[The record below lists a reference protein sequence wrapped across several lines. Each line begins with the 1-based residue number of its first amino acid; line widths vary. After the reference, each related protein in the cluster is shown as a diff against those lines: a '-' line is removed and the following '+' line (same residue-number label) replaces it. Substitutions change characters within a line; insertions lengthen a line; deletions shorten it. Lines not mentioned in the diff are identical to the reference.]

1 VERGNLEKLEQ
12 GTISQAPVVRKLC
25 RSQRLD
31 ALVVSEID
39 YAPRSRIGWH
49 RHELAGLAL
58 TVRGTSTETFTN
70 IGVDRMDCGLLVRPA
85 GERHWDS
92 FGDHGATSFL
102 IEVGAEW
109 LNGVPGLAAI
119 LARPRFHMRGTITRL
134 ARQAYRE
141 WLLNDIASPIAIQ
154 ALALEIAAHLIRE
167 NERRAGAQ
175 PPIWL
180 KRVKQRLDDDFTR
193 TPSLAELARTGDV
206 HPTHLAR
213 HFRRHY
219 RQTVGEY
226 LRQRRVDAAME
237 LLSQKK
243 LPLTEVALESGF
255 SSHGHLCTVFKR
267 LTGMTPAEFR
277 GARN

>member
-1 VERGNLEKLEQ
+1 MG
-12 GTISQAPVVRKLC
+12 ISEQAPVLRKLC

-31 ALVVSEID
+31 ALVLSEID

-58 TVRGTSTETFTN
+58 TVRGTSTETFAN
-70 IGVDRMDCGLLVRPA
+70 IEVERMECGLLVRPA
-85 GERHWDS
+85 GARHWDS
-92 FGDHGATSFL
+92 FGERGATSFL

-109 LNGVPGLAAI
+109 LNGVPQLAAI
-119 LARPRFHMRGTITRL
+119 LATPRFHGRGTITRL

-141 WLLNDIASPIAIQ
+141 WLMNDTASPIAIQ

-167 NERRAGAQ
+167 DERSAGAR

-193 TPSLAELARTGDV
+193 TPSLAELAGIGDV
-206 HPTHLAR
+206 HATHLAR

-219 RQTVGEY
+219 RRTVGEY

-237 LLSQKK
+237 FLSEKK
-243 LPLTEVALESGF
+243 LSLTEVALESGF

-277 GARN
+277 DARN